1 MLEPPA
7 RLTVGARSRLSDP
20 LDGGLGAPAAT
31 RPALAR
37 REPGEDRG
45 RYPGW
50 TVIDDEESGVSD
62 ARFYRH
68 IKDPGPRFYR
78 LRHA

>member
-1 MLEPPA
+1 MVAWAPRRPRGLLW
-7 RLTVGARSRLSDP
+7 RGASR
-20 LDGGLGAPAAT
+20 AEIEAA
-31 RPALAR
+31 
-37 REPGEDRG
+37 
-45 RYPGW
+45 YPGW